1 MLPLIIGGAVVLG
14 AFAWVSSYENNAR
27 QEFESRQ
34 HNAKARLNEM
44 SREMKAARKAAND
57 SVRFQKY
64 IVLYGA
70 SIEQSKSQ
78 YRDYEVYKRM
88 VKTVKTK
95 RDEIGQRIGEL
106 KAQRDTAKGEARQ
119 VIRDELA
126 ELYIWL
132 DEAKLELDR
141 LYPKKAELLEM
152 LRQTNQNT
160 RELKTT
166 IRDKCGRGGRMWYE
180 RKQLKTV

>member
-1 MLPLIIGGAVVLG
+1 
-14 AFAWVSSYENNAR
+14 
-27 QEFESRQ
+27 
-34 HNAKARLNEM
+34 
-44 SREMKAARKAAND
+44 
-57 SVRFQKY
+57 
-64 IVLYGA
+64 
-70 SIEQSKSQ
+70 
-78 YRDYEVYKRM
+78 M

-119 VIRDELA
+119 VICDELA

-132 DEAKLELDR
+132 DETKLELDR